1 MLAKRSASRLYVLKL
16 GLGATVVRPV
26 IGTKRIS
33 GDGVAGSMGAE
44 GIQP

>member
-1 MLAKRSASRLYVLKL
+1 MLAKRSASRA